1 MDTLREKLHQ
11 KILGRKRTLKIALT
25 INIHL
30 KRKHK
35 VFFDIIAHNKYFSFT
50 LYNCIPYNTYE
61 KSAHI
66 LSDCAHDITTK
77 QKARA
82 LFLHMEN
89 AKQKSVFKVILE
101 IKVQL
106 HQTLERVK
114 T

>member
-25 INIHL
+25 ISIHL
-30 KRKHK
+30 KRKHN
-35 VFFDIIAHNKYFSFT
+35 VFFDIIAHNKISLLRYGIAYFLTHTS
-50 LYNCIPYNTYE
+50 E
-61 KSAHI
+61 AHI